1 MVTKIKKQ
9 IDNSK
14 RKGDFKKRQNNRIQ
28 KKHRQN
34 DIEKAEF
41 VDKRELINDKKKN
54 KKALARKEGRQK
66 KPEHGGAADEDKEMN
81 EDDDEAS
88 DDAELE
94 KELEEDLEAKN
105 HDLLDETVFNKFATG
120 ELDLPEDEADLLDM
134 SDDDVN
140 DAAGDDSELEAYYEE
155 LGIDVTEMQAKRAQ
169 KTEEAVYKK

>member
-1 MVTKIKKQ
+1 
-9 IDNSK
+9 
-14 RKGDFKKRQNNRIQ
+14 
-28 KKHRQN
+28 
-34 DIEKAEF
+34 
-41 VDKRELINDKKKN
+41 
-54 KKALARKEGRQK
+54 
-66 KPEHGGAADEDKEMN
+66 MN